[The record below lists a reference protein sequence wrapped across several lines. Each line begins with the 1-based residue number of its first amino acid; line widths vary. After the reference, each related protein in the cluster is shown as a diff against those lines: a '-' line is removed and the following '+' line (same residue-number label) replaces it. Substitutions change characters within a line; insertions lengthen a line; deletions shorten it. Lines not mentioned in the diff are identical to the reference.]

1 VTTPDS
7 AFDRPESGPALDVNI
22 DDPGFK
28 PVFKSLALASIPA
41 PDYADVIVLPV
52 PPGCSV
58 DARLWAET
66 IFSSAGTPVWVRALM
81 AVRQS
86 LVGLIGIRPAPA
98 GIFAV
103 AAVHGEEALISADDR
118 HLDFRC
124 GVALDAGAHLLRV
137 TTAVRLKGW
146 RGRLYFLPVRLL
158 HPLVVHTMMARAIR
172 VLTLS

>member
-1 VTTPDS
+1 VTT
-7 AFDRPESGPALDVNI
+7 A
-22 DDPGFK
+22 DPGFR
-28 PVFKSLALASIPA
+28 PIFKSLAFASIPA
-41 PDYADVIVLPV
+41 PDYADVVILPV
-52 PPGCSV
+52 PPGCPV

-66 IFSSAGTPVWVRALM
+66 IFSSAGMPVWVRALM

-86 LVGLIGIRPAPA
+86 LVGLIGIKPAPA

-103 AAVHGEEALISADDR
+103 DAVQGEEALISADDK

-124 GVALDAGAHLLRV
+124 GVALDSEGHLLRV

-158 HPLVVHTMMARAIR
+158 HPLVVQAMMARAIR
-172 VLTLS
+172 SLSQR